1 MKLKSW
7 LKELPY
13 TLLQGSLETEV
24 DEVVYDSRKAAPGTV
39 FVCIRFFRR
48 HVLII
53 RRGR

>member
-24 DEVVYDSRKAAPGTV
+24 DEVVYDSRKAAHIVPEADSLTELLGSA
-39 FVCIRFFRR
+39 
-48 HVLII
+48 
-53 RRGR
+53 

>member
-24 DEVVYDSRKAAPGTV
+24 DEVVYDSRKAAPGTRWSARKSTSQTRV
-39 FVCIRFFRR
+39 
-48 HVLII
+48 
-53 RRGR
+53 

>member
-13 TLLQGSLETEV
+13 TLLQGSLEMEV

-39 FVCIRFFRR
+39 FVCMRGKRRFAY
-48 HVLII
+48 LYP
-53 RRGR
+53 GCG